1 LNEEKT
7 MSRHGFD
14 DTVVGW
20 DNPLQTFFADV
31 NNVSTM
37 LDMSRF
43 DIQTVEELERV
54 AVISIPDEI
63 KERLEMDKA
72 AAGDPTALQKMF
84 AERLK

>member
-1 LNEEKT
+1 

-31 NNVSTM
+31 NNVCTM
-37 LDMSRF
+37 LDMGKFSI
-43 DIQTVEELERV
+43 DTIDELERI
-54 AVISIPDEI
+54 AVISIPAEI

-72 AAGDPTALQKMF
+72 SGDDPTVLQKMF
-84 AERLK
+84 AEKLK